1 LSRPHAAGRTLFRP
15 HRLVRLRISG
25 SRVRPRDGGSVGR
38 ADEASGRDLS
48 AAQRECCLEAAEPV
62 HFQAARPASAG
73 EILRMV
79 ADEDTSE
86 ETPTQRKNDAIRMQ
100 KRLYS
105 ILR

>member
-1 LSRPHAAGRTLFRP
+1 
-15 HRLVRLRISG
+15 
-25 SRVRPRDGGSVGR
+25 
-38 ADEASGRDLS
+38 
-48 AAQRECCLEAAEPV
+48 
-62 HFQAARPASAG
+62 
-73 EILRMV
+73 MV